1 VPALEIIMRDDG
13 AEVDGTIDSTNGTA
27 EPSTATTQ
35 PLGFVCLAP
44 TDRMDDRC
52 KIAWTN
58 VDGTFTFQQIAP
70 GSYRAL
76 AMDRT
81 RPQFESLSDEI
92 LTQYES
98 EIQVIHV
105 SQEQKQR
112 VHLPLITAGE

>member
-1 VPALEIIMRDDG
+1 
-13 AEVDGTIDSTNGTA
+13 
-27 EPSTATTQ
+27 
-35 PLGFVCLAP
+35 
-44 TDRMDDRC
+44 MDDRC

-98 EIQVIHV
+98 KIQVIHV

-112 VHLPLITAGE
+112 VHLLLITASE